1 MYICSA
7 VFYWNF
13 YGANMFFYT
22 EETKGVFF
30 LLKHSV
36 DAAQRDYQKDFGE

>member
-1 MYICSA
+1 MVQICS
-7 VFYWNF
+7 
-13 YGANMFFYT
+13 FFLGDT